1 MELWVLEAQA
11 GSRDAFS
18 ALCLHFYP
26 SAISFGVK
34 LCGQLPIAE
43 DATHNALIRLSKTIT
58 RLEDPAAINSWIFK
72 LVRWQVLDI
81 IKHESRYQALQ
92 PSDLQQVTAMAEDDS
107 LTQAIASLPK
117 IEGQVIHLFYL
128 EGLSAKEIGNVLEI
142 PTGTV
147 KSRLFRARE
156 RLKQALVQILEQE

>member
-1 MELWVLEAQA
+1 MLEVQS
-11 GSRDAFS
+11 GDGKAFS
-18 ALCLHFYP
+18 HLCQHFYP
-26 SAISFGVK
+26 SALSFAVK

-58 RLEDPAAINSWIFK
+58 RLNDPAAINSWVFK

-81 IKHESRYQALQ
+81 IKHESRYQTLQ
-92 PSDLQQVTAMAEDDS
+92 PCDLQQVTPMSEDDS

-128 EGLSAKEIGNVLEI
+128 EGLSAQEIGNVLEI

-147 KSRLFRARE
+147 KSRLFRARA